1 MTKYPYDFDDAAS
14 IPTVTPSGAGPTG
27 PTGPIGPTGPTGL
40 SGPTGPMGPTGATGP
55 TGPMG
60 PIGAT
65 GPTGIGITGPTGPTG
80 PIGPIGVG
88 ITGPTGPR
96 GPTGATGPTGPTDHL
111 LLTNI
116 QGGNFI
122 DGYYHFTSYEHTW
135 LTDGYS
141 DGYWKINKGGTG
153 IISYNIGDILYAN
166 SANTLAKQNIGPDG
180 YILTVS
186 GNTPVWSAPNW
197 NYIHQLVA
205 GLQYADGGA
214 GLYKIV
220 GSTETFDP
228 NNLGFGTKTHFLKTV
243 GNVPLNSD
251 GYIQLYDVT
260 NHASL
265 YESTLLTYGTFEIS
279 VPIILASGPQRI
291 EFWIMTNTDSGGN
304 LSCLQAALITTFI

>member
-1 MTKYPYDFDDAAS
+1 MSYPRYPRTYFDVVDGATPINSELFGKFTDA
-14 IPTVTPSGAGPTG
+14 IINIQDQLGDNPSGVFSNIRQRLDSLEVGNNDSLYHNTLL
-27 PTGPIGPTGPTGL
+27 GL
-40 SGPTGPMGPTGATGP
+40 
-55 TGPMG
+55 
-60 PIGAT
+60 
-65 GPTGIGITGPTGPTG
+65 
-80 PIGPIGVG
+80 
-88 ITGPTGPR
+88 
-96 GPTGATGPTGPTDHL
+96 
-111 LLTNI
+111 
-116 QGGNFI
+116 QGGTV
-122 DGYYHFTSYEHTW
+122 DGYYHLTDNEHTW

-279 VPIILASGPQRI
+279 VPIILASGLQRI